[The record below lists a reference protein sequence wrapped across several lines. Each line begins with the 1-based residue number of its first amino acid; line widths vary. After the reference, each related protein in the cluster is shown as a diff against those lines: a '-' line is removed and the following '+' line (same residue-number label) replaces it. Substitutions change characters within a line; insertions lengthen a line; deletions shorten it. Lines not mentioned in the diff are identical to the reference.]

1 MTGKE
6 NVIKRWIQKAEVD
19 IKTANILIESEDSP
33 TESICFHAQQAV
45 EKFFKAYLTYMDIRA
60 GKTHDITALLEM
72 CIEKNR
78 EFKNLDTEKLGNLT
92 FYAVDVRYPETLYT
106 PSLEEA
112 REALELA
119 EKVRVFVLKKLGRP
133 QDER

>member
-6 NVIKRWIQKAEVD
+6 NVIKKWIQKAEVD
-19 IKTANILIESEDSP
+19 IKTAKILIESEDPP

-45 EKFFKAYLTYMDIRA
+45 EKFLKAYLTYMDIRA
-60 GKTHDITALLEM
+60 GKTHDIVALLEM
-72 CIEKNR
+72 CIEKDK

-112 REALELA
+112 QETLELA
-119 EKVRVFVLKKLGRP
+119 EKVKSFVLKKLGKD

>member
-6 NVIKRWIQKAEVD
+6 NVIKKWIQKAEVD
-19 IKTANILIESEDSP
+19 IKTAKILIESEDSP
-33 TESICFHAQQAV
+33 TESICFHVQQAV
-45 EKFFKAYLTYMDIRA
+45 EKFLKAYLTYMDIRA
-60 GKTHDITALLEM
+60 GKTHDIVALLEM
-72 CIEKNR
+72 CIEKDK

-112 REALELA
+112 QETLELA
-119 EKVRVFVLKKLGRP
+119 EKVKSFVLKKLGKD
-133 QDER
+133 QDGR

>member
-6 NVIKRWIQKAEVD
+6 NVIKKWIQKAEVD
-19 IKTANILIESEDSP
+19 IKTAKILIESEDPP
-33 TESICFHAQQAV
+33 TESICFHVQQAV
-45 EKFFKAYLTYMDIRA
+45 EKFLKAYLTYMDIRA
-60 GKTHDITALLEM
+60 GKTHDIVALLEM
-72 CIEKNR
+72 CIEKDK

-112 REALELA
+112 QETLELA
-119 EKVRVFVLKKLGRP
+119 EKVKSFVLKKLGKD
-133 QDER
+133 QDGR